1 MVAYIK
7 QNILHLFCNMKGFI
21 LLRTFAAMQERRS
34 SRPVAIWLLVGVFM
48 IIVQIILGGITRLT
62 GSGLSIT
69 EWDVITGTL
78 PPLNSAQWLEEFN
91 KYRQTPQ
98 FRLLN
103 SDFTL
108 ADFKFIFFWEW
119 FHRLWGR
126 LIGVVFFIPF
136 VIFLIQRRFS
146 ADMIRPLVILF
157 LLGALQGAVGWIMV
171 ASGLTGDAIY
181 VRPTRLALHFVF
193 ALILLF
199 YTFWVALKLLV
210 KPQSLVVHQKL
221 KSFTWIIIV
230 ILFVQLVYGALMA
243 GHKAAPAAP
252 TWPDIN
258 GSFAPAYVF
267 NRPEGLLS
275 VVDNPVVI
283 HFIHRMLAYLLV
295 LLICIWTVMSFRT
308 RATLRFKTVR
318 LLPLAFIMLQLTLGI
333 LTVLNSL
340 KIIPNRWG
348 LFEWL
353 AQLHQLGAIFL
364 LLSLAWAAYLLNFK
378 ESSKYSAPVDLHRI

>member
-1 MVAYIK
+1 
-7 QNILHLFCNMKGFI
+7 
-21 LLRTFAAMQERRS
+21 MQKSRS
-34 SRPVAIWLLVGVFM
+34 SRPVAVWLLAGVFM

-69 EWDVITGTL
+69 EWEVITGAL
-78 PPLNSAQWLEEFN
+78 PPLNEQQWVEEFN

-98 FRLLN
+98 YRFLN

-108 ADFKFIFFWEW
+108 SNFKFIFFWEW

-136 VIFLIQRRFS
+136 IIFLVQRRFR
-146 ADMIRPLVILF
+146 ADMIQPLIILF

-181 VRPTRLALHFVF
+181 VRPTRLAFHFVF
-193 ALILLF
+193 ALVLLF
-199 YTFWVALKLLV
+199 YTFWFALKLLV
-210 KPQSLVVHQKL
+210 KKESKVHAPSLKN
-221 KSFTWIIIV
+221 FTWIIIFV
-230 ILFVQLVYGALMA
+230 LFVQLIYGALMA

-258 GSFAPAYVF
+258 GEFAPAYVF

-275 VVDNPVVI
+275 IIDNPIVI

-295 LLICIWTVMSFRT
+295 LMIFVWTAMAFRIRSST
-308 RATLRFKTVR
+308 PFKTVR
-318 LLPLAFIMLQLTLGI
+318 LLPLVFILIQLLLGI
-333 LTVLNSL
+333 LTVFNSL
-340 KIIPNRWG
+340 KIIPNQWG
-348 LFEWL
+348 VFEWM
-353 AQLHQLGAIFL
+353 AQLHQAGAIFV
-364 LLSLAWAAYLLNFK
+364 LLSLTWAAYLL
-378 ESSKYSAPVDLHRI
+378 SSKEKTNYLTAR